1 MSRVEKSIDS
11 NRILRLQVTITTWH
25 AAMHSFLI
33 CSISISLRSSDLFS
47 SAYLSTTKILIHF
60 CFFSLFHS
68 NYLSHTAAHAICR
81 TWLNYIF
88 IINFKL
94 IFISSSIWFALNAN
108 QNVVFLLFWKRS
120 ISLSNQRQK
129 HHWNT
134 GEKTQINSTSDVMRW
149 KRNYYKN
156 KKTNKKNSKI

>member
-1 MSRVEKSIDS
+1 MTCRHALIFSFV
-11 NRILRLQVTITTWH
+11 LFLFVRLT
-25 AAMHSFLI
+25 
-33 CSISISLRSSDLFS
+33 C
-47 SAYLSTTKILIHF
+47 SAYLSKKNWYIL
-60 CFFSLFHS
+60 FFSLFHS

-94 IFISSSIWFALNAN
+94 IFISSSIWFAFNAN
-108 QNVVFLLFWKRS
+108 QNVVFLLFSKRS

-129 HHWNT
+129 HHRNT